1 MQTITLEIPDKLSA
15 LLDQV
20 CLENG
25 RVKREVIRELLIQ
38 YLEDIEDLADAQ
50 RIVAEGGETKTLD
63 QVRQELGLDN

>member
-1 MQTITLEIPDKLSA
+1 MQTITVEIPDKLSA

-25 RVKREVIRELLIQ
+25 RVKREVVRELLIQ

-50 RIVAEGGETKTLD
+50 RALEEVGETKSLD
-63 QVRQELGLDN
+63 QVRLELGLDH